1 MELLSTAQIPLYI
14 RAKQA
19 LLAYIRDGLR
29 TGAFSD
35 NKLPA
40 EEILCQMFGVSRPT
54 LREALM
60 ALARDGV
67 ISKKHGTGN
76 LIHRSTLD
84 VRMRF
89 DKFSDFRILLEEDG
103 ATVDLESSPFLP
115 ATEEAMRELI
125 AAGGGSA
132 VCLFQENLYIVD
144 KTPVLLV
151 YNYPHCS
158 MSALRDVN
166 RDASDGSFASFLT
179 AISGE
184 DSAHTIVRVQPA
196 LASDR
201 VADRLELPAGMPL
214 LRLKEEHYSVFDR
227 LLGESVV
234 FFHPRRTA
242 PAILRKW

>member
-1 MELLSTAQIPLYI
+1 M
-14 RAKQA
+14 
-19 LLAYIRDGLR
+19 
-29 TGAFSD
+29 
-35 NKLPA
+35 
-40 EEILCQMFGVSRPT
+40 
-54 LREALM
+54 
-60 ALARDGV
+60 
-67 ISKKHGTGN
+67 
-76 LIHRSTLD
+76 
-84 VRMRF
+84 
-89 DKFSDFRILLEEDG
+89 
-103 ATVDLESSPFLP
+103 
-115 ATEEAMRELI
+115 
-125 AAGGGSA
+125 
-132 VCLFQENLYIVD
+132 D